1 MRFRNGTWLL
11 TDASSPPERPDTRN
25 TVAPAVAIARVAS
38 PNPTPHFPDW
48 HLFGAQM
55 SRLRPAALWAAALL
69 ALPVSV
75 AVSQQPA
82 TPAAPAPE
90 VGPKI
95 GEMAPD
101 FEFTGITR
109 YGKLANTQK
118 LSDFRGQTVVL
129 AFFPKARTR
138 G

>member
-1 MRFRNGTWLL
+1 MRQSRWITLL
-11 TDASSPPERPDTRN
+11 AASLII
-25 TVAPAVAIARVAS
+25 APSSRI
-38 PNPTPHFPDW
+38 
-48 HLFGAQM
+48 GAQ
-55 SRLRPAALWAAALL
+55 
-69 ALPVSV
+69 
-75 AVSQQPA
+75 Q
-82 TPAAPAPE
+82 PAAPAPE

-109 YGKLANTQK
+109 YGKLANSQK